1 MWYNKRVLIF
11 NYLCMKFLTPVLLA
25 VLLVFAILG
34 WIAWS
39 PAISAVCIFL
49 WIFLIALSVR
59 IVQPNTVR
67 TVEFLGKYNRVL
79 RQGFHLIVPVLEQ
92 TKLQTLFRRNF
103 PVEVQGVTSDNVTA
117 YIGLNVIYYVEDD
130 RNDSMQWAIYRSI
143 YSIDDHRTM
152 IKSTI
157 DEQLRAMIV
166 SFTHKEIFNKRE
178 EIWEEIEERLREKLS
193 TFGFRLDSIQVRDV
207 ELDKKVMEAMNKVV
221 ETEKLKEA
229 AMNEAEAKKILQV
242 KEAEAEKES
251 KILLWEGMAGQRM
264 KIAEWFKE
272 SVDLIKQTD
281 DSLNAEKVLQFLLDS
296 SRIETLGNIWAKDNS
311 KIIYLNEDLEWRAS
325 KLMSGSEIM
334 N

>member
-1 MWYNKRVLIF
+1 MYEVF
-11 NYLCMKFLTPVLLA
+11 NSNFISYF
-25 VLLVFAILG
+25 
-34 WIAWS
+34 
-39 PAISAVCIFL
+39 AISAVCIFL

-296 SRIETLGNIWAKDNS
+296 SRIETLWNIWTRDNS
-311 KIIYLNEDLEWRAS
+311 KLIYLNEDLEWRAS

>member
-1 MWYNKRVLIF
+1 MPILVI
-11 NYLCMKFLTPVLLA
+11 LL
-25 VLLVFAILG
+25 LLL
-34 WIAWS
+34 S
-39 PAISAVCIFL
+39 LL
-49 WIFLIALSVR
+49 WLVSMNPPLVIIPLFFTIVLIALSVR

-67 TVEFLGKYNRVL
+67 TVEFLGRYNRIL
-79 RQGFHLIVPVLEQ
+79 RQGFHLIIPVLEQ

-103 PVEVQGVTSDNVTA
+103 PVEVQWVTSDNVTA
-117 YIGLNVIYYVEDD
+117 YIWLNVIYYVEDD
-130 RNDSMQWAIYRSI
+130 KDDSRNGAIYRSI

-157 DEQLRAMIV
+157 DEQLRAMTV
-166 SFTHKEIFNKRE
+166 SFTHKEIFKKRE
-178 EIWEEIEERLREKLS
+178 EIWEEIEERLREKLL

-272 SVDLIKQTD
+272 SVDLIKRTD
-281 DSLNAEKVLQFLLDS
+281 NSLNAEKVLQFLLDS
-296 SRIETLGNIWAKDNS
+296 SRIETLWNIWAKDNS
-311 KIIYLNEDLEWRAS
+311 KLIYLNEDLEWRAS
-325 KLMSGSEIM
+325 KLMSWSEIM
-334 N
+334 

>member
-1 MWYNKRVLIF
+1 MWYNKDVLIF
-11 NYLCMKFLTPVLLA
+11 NYLCMKFLTPILLA
-25 VLLVFAILG
+25 ILLVFAILG
-34 WIAWS
+34 WIAWN
-39 PAISAVCIFL
+39 PVISMICIFL
-49 WIFLIALSVR
+49 WISLIALSVR

-67 TVEFLGKYNRVL
+67 TVEFLGKYNRIL

-103 PVEVQGVTSDNVTA
+103 PVEVQWVTSDNVTA

-296 SRIETLGNIWAKDNS
+296 SRIETLWNIWTRDNS
-311 KIIYLNEDLEWRAS
+311 KLIYLNEDLEWRAS
-325 KLMSGSEIM
+325 KLMSGSELM

>member
-34 WIAWS
+34 WIAWN

-49 WIFLIALSVR
+49 WIFLIAMSVR

-166 SFTHKEIFNKRE
+166 TFTHKEIFNKRE

-296 SRIETLGNIWAKDNS
+296 SRIETLWNIWTRDNS
-311 KIIYLNEDLEWRAS
+311 KLIYLNEDLEWRAS